1 MWVLGGPCT
10 SRYIFTMISLIVCL
24 LRCTVWRAQASSLS
38 CLPLFSA
45 PNTIW
50 HCVDFSTKEWINGWT
65 DSQEDRQ
72 GYLLWSLLF
81 CLFSIRA
88 SQAWLLKTVFPGD
101 MPLAQQPSESM
112 IIRSQ
117 MLFVACLCQDSEV
130 LGLYDLSRGR
140 GIVTPSESVIV
151 THQRPLLAG

>member
-1 MWVLGGPCT
+1 
-10 SRYIFTMISLIVCL
+10 
-24 LRCTVWRAQASSLS
+24 
-38 CLPLFSA
+38 
-45 PNTIW
+45 
-50 HCVDFSTKEWINGWT
+50 
-65 DSQEDRQ
+65 
-72 GYLLWSLLF
+72 
-81 CLFSIRA
+81 
-88 SQAWLLKTVFPGD
+88 